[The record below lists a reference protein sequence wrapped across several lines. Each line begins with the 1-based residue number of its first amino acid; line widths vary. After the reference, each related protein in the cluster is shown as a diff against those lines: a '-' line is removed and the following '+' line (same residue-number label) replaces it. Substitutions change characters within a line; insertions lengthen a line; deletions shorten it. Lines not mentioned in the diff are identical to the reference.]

1 MRSRPDY
8 GIHTANV
15 HLAFGYDLS
24 HCPHGACRGKRC
36 WQSEWVAVVQVK
48 DQEYFPA
55 DLVLL
60 SSTNPEGVSYIETM
74 NLDGETNLK
83 MKKALKETWD
93 LSSPVSAL
101 QVKIEIAASCR
112 W

>member
-1 MRSRPDY
+1 M
-8 GIHTANV
+8 
-15 HLAFGYDLS
+15 
-24 HCPHGACRGKRC
+24 
-36 WQSEWVAVVQVK
+36 QVE
-48 DQEYFPA
+48 DREYFPA

-101 QVKIEIAASCR
+101 QLKIEGAAPCR

>member
-1 MRSRPDY
+1 MVSTQPKSY
-8 GIHTANV
+8 
-15 HLAFGYDLS
+15 LAFGYHLS
-24 HCPHGACRGKRC
+24 HCPDDARRGARC
-36 WQSEWVAVVQVK
+36 WQSELVAIVQVK
-48 DQEYFPA
+48 DREYFPA

-101 QVKIEIAASCR
+101 QFKMKCAASCR